1 MNLGLL
7 LHELKRNLRQM
18 KHRTSVQMAAS
29 DRPVMESLEQRG
41 FAVIESG
48 YSSDQLATMRQE
60 VDRIMEA
67 HKEQLWKD
75 AQGSDHRLFGANN
88 VSEALNDFH
97 HHPKAGALLNAYMHS
112 AGPSFGTLMA
122 GKITATD
129 DNTGSGGG
137 WHRDTADF
145 KQVKSIIY
153 LSDVGPENGPFQYI
167 EGSHLLRNISK
178 ATDYLGVHWRERRF
192 EPKALEKACDQFGW
206 KVTTLTAP
214 AGSIVL
220 ANTRGLHRGM
230 PLQSGLRY
238 ALTNYLWYN
247 EPVAPHIKDL
257 IVS

>member
-7 LHELKRNLRQM
+7 LHELKHNLHQM
-18 KHRTSVQMAAS
+18 KYRTNVEVGAE
-29 DRPVMESLEQRG
+29 DRPILESLEQKG

-48 YSSDQLATMRQE
+48 YSKDQLQEMRQE
-60 VDRIMEA
+60 VDRILEA

-75 AQGSDHRLFGANN
+75 AQSSDHRLFGANN
-88 VSEALNDFH
+88 VSEALKKFH
-97 HHPKAGALLNAYMHS
+97 LYPKAIHLLNAYMQTS
-112 AGPSFGTLMA
+112 GPSFATLMA
-122 GKITATD
+122 GKITATP
-129 DNTGSGGG
+129 DNIGSGGG

-153 LSDVGPENGPFQYI
+153 LSDVAAENGPFQYI

-178 ATDYLGVHWRERRF
+178 ATNYLNVHWSERRF
-192 EPKALEKACDQFGW
+192 EHEAMERTCEKFGW

-230 PLQSGLRY
+230 PLQSGERY

-247 EPVAPHIKDL
+247 DPVAPHIKDL